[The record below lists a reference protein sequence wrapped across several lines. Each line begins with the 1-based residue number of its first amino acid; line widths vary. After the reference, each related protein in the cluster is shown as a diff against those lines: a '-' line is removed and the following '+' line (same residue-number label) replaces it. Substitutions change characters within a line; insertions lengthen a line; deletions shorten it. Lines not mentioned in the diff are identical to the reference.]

1 MAIEFSNSVLF
12 TDNEY
17 QLLTEFYGDVLCYS
31 LYYLI
36 SDHSPLS
43 FTKISTILQNEF
55 ITPLIRISVL
65 NPDETVNYIIPNE
78 DIVQDGVG
86 YNENY
91 VNGQRRNLSF
101 TLINVKE
108 FADREPQKY
117 KYIPNI
123 NGLWYGTKI
132 KYEQGIKYRDQEYYF
147 PKGIYIISNFDMQH
161 SVSARDITYQCT
173 DKYGLF
179 EGPTGMLE
187 DGYEIPVD
195 TPIEEVFDDL
205 LNLSGADGYVNDIKT
220 CILDSKYKNFKTK
233 ATIRV
238 DAGGSISNII
248 EQLAI
253 QMSSE
258 YYYNTIG
265 NLSLYATNESMNDVN
280 KPIVWVYNEDQI
292 EGLQFAGEDEIINVV
307 KVVGTNIDGRIYS
320 AIVKNTNLNSPINIY
335 HIKERKMAP
344 IDTANVWSDEM
355 AEELAQFNLRKK
367 SILNVKQQCTVP
379 YNPLLM
385 VNNIIEV
392 DNKELNM
399 KRERYI
405 INGISY
411 TSGSATMTIDIANIT
426 NLPLIGGINYN
437 GQ

>member
-1 MAIEFSNSVLF
+1 MSKGIE
-12 TDNEY
+12 
-17 QLLTEFYGDVLCYS
+17 
-31 LYYLI
+31 LI
-36 SDHSPLS
+36 KRKRLIIG
-43 FTKISTILQNEF
+43 ISI
-55 ITPLIRISVL
+55 
-65 NPDETVNYIIPNE
+65 
-78 DIVQDGVG
+78 GVG
-86 YNENY
+86 LVVLGVILFLVFNKKDESLKKENK
-91 VNGQRRNLSF
+91 
-101 TLINVKE
+101 KE
-108 FADREPQKY
+108 EEKEVVEE
-117 KYIPNI
+117 K
-123 NGLWYGTKI
+123 
-132 KYEQGIKYRDQEYYF
+132 QE
-147 PKGIYIISNFDMQH
+147 
-161 SVSARDITYQCT
+161 
-173 DKYGLF
+173 
-179 EGPTGMLE
+179 
-187 DGYEIPVD
+187 
-195 TPIEEVFDDL
+195 L
-205 LNLSGADGYVNDIKT
+205 LPLYVNDIKT

-344 IDTANVWSDEM
+344 IDTASVWSDEM